1 MTTSPSSPLPLWQL
15 ATIVVSIVAL
25 IVTVVGT
32 ALAFLALLDSRL
44 TSATDQADS
53 HIENIRREDAE
64 QLRAINTRLDAIQTV
79 MLQHYSSPS
88 ITSG

>member
-1 MTTSPSSPLPLWQL
+1 MIS
-15 ATIVVSIVAL
+15 VVAL
-25 IVTVVGT
+25 ILTVVGT

-53 HIENIRREDAE
+53 HMENIRREDAE
-64 QLRAINTRLDAIQTV
+64 QLRAINTRLDAIQIV
-79 MLQHYSSPS
+79 MLQHYTSPA